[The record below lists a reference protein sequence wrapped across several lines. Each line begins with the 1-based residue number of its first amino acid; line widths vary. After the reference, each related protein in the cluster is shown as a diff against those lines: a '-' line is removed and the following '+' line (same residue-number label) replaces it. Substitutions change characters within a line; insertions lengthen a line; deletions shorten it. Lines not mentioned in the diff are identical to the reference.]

1 MNKLMLLTAG
11 LLLSVCTQ
19 AKTLVISDID
29 DTIKVSNVLS
39 KSRATGSFFD
49 DDSRFV
55 GMAEIYQAL
64 QNQIPDSEF
73 HYVSLAPKVLMR
85 EQHSDFIEENGFP
98 FTALHM
104 NSGIKQ
110 DPELKQKVI
119 RQLLIDKKP
128 DLVIYFGDNG
138 QFDTI
143 VYDQMVREF
152 PSIPAVTYIR
162 EAYSKKGLSQHPT
175 MAGQIGF
182 VTSVEV
188 TLDLIS
194 KRILPLSTYLPIQN
208 IVYDRLLEDD
218 GSENFGPMVF
228 PKWQDC
234 RDFKWQWDVK
244 NPTQK
249 LLTIINAIQLRCQE

>member
-1 MNKLMLLTAG
+1 MNKM
-11 LLLSVCTQ
+11 LLLSLLLMTSLAE

-29 DTIKVSNVLS
+29 DTIKVSNILS
-39 KSRATGSFFD
+39 KSRSAGSALD

-64 QNQIPDSEF
+64 QNQIPDIEF
-73 HYVSLAPKVLMR
+73 HYVSLAPKILMQ
-85 EQHSDFIEENGFP
+85 EQHSDFLEENGFP
-98 FTALHM
+98 ITKLHM

-119 RQLLIDKKP
+119 RALLKYEHP
-128 DLVIYFGDNG
+128 DMVIYFGDNG

-152 PSIPAVTYIR
+152 PQIPSLTYIR
-162 EAYSKKGLSQHPT
+162 EAYSRLGESKNPT
-175 MAGQIGF
+175 MPGQIGF

-194 KRILPLSTYLPIQN
+194 RQILPLSTYKGIES
-208 IVYDRLLEDD
+208 IVYDRLKKDD

-234 RDFKWQWDVK
+234 RDFVWQWDVR
-244 NPTQK
+244 NPTRK
-249 LLTIINAIQLRCQE
+249 LTQIMNAINERCQ

>member
-1 MNKLMLLTAG
+1 MLLVS
-11 LLLSVCTQ
+11 LLLIGSVSQ

-29 DTIKVSNVLS
+29 DTIKVSNILS
-39 KSRATGSFFD
+39 KSRSAGSFFD

-64 QNQIPDSEF
+64 QNNISDIEF
-73 HYVSLAPKVLMR
+73 HYVSLAPKALMN
-85 EQHSDFIEENGFP
+85 EQHSDFLEENGFP
-98 FTALHM
+98 VTKLHM

-119 RQLLIDKKP
+119 RGLLKYEHP
-128 DLVIYFGDNG
+128 DLVIFFGDNG

-143 VYDQMVREF
+143 VYDQMTKEF
-152 PSIPAVTYIR
+152 PDIPAVSYIR
-162 EAYSKKGLSQHPT
+162 EAYSSLGESKYPT
-175 MAGQIGF
+175 LPGQIGF

-194 KRILPLSTYLPIQN
+194 RQILPLSTYKGIQD
-208 IVYDRLLEDD
+208 IVYDRLQKDD
-218 GSENFGPMVF
+218 GSENFGRMVF

-234 RDFKWQWDVK
+234 RDFRWQWQVK
-244 NPTQK
+244 NPPQK
-249 LLTIINAIQLRCQE
+249 LITIMNAIEERCQ